1 MASSLLASTQSSPV
15 PADLLSSS
23 YVIHCSTT
31 WCLHTGSTFR
41 SLFPPTFLVYCH
53 IMQDSVF
60 VRLFFLNYRQSTAMQ
75 TNDGFVSILLYV
87 KKVFL
92 LWKIIWSSW
101 NSVLFSTSFT
111 LFLAVL
117 ALNKLLTLKNNVAIH
132 ILCSPPSPQDLPLQC
147 TPGCYLGITLV
158 FHCLQTLT
166 LSDETLPFQV
176 PFICSPFHQLQL
188 IFLAAGSI
196 FGIFQHLLLSAHNS
210 YLTLDMIS
218 HTGQS

>member
-53 IMQDSVF
+53 IMQDSSFCVF

-132 ILCSPPSPQDLPLQC
+132 ILCSPPSPQDLPCNVHLDAILESPLFFTAYRLWLCQMRLC
-147 TPGCYLGITLV
+147 HSK
-158 FHCLQTLT
+158 F
-166 LSDETLPFQV
+166 LS
-176 PFICSPFHQLQL
+176 S
-188 IFLAAGSI
+188 A
-196 FGIFQHLLLSAHNS
+196 LLSTSSN
-210 YLTLDMIS
+210 
-218 HTGQS
+218 